1 MQEADEGATLRVV
14 ADLERQRRQ
23 RHHGDQRG
31 DRSGDR
37 HHPDPDTPVISGTA
51 QEGQTLTATAAVAN
65 DSDATVTY
73 QWQAD
78 HGSGFVNIASAT
90 GLSYVAQ
97 EADEGAT
104 LRVVATSSDTD
115 GSGTTATSAATAAV
129 TDISADPDTP
139 VISGTAQEGQTL
151 TATAAVA
158 NDSDATVTYQ
168 WQADHG
174 SGFVNIASATGLSY
188 VAQEA
193 DEGATLRVVAT
204 SADSDGSGTT
214 ATSAATAAVTDISP
228 TLSTPVISGTT
239 QPGQTLTATA
249 ASADDSDA
257 SVTYQWEADHGIRIR
272 SDRGCNGPELCGDI
286 RRSRGAAWRSSRP
299 RATPTAAAPARA
311 ARRPQPSPW
320 NCRFR
325 SSGTAQEGQTL
336 SAVVSGGTASSYQW
350 QFSSDGGSTWNDISG
365 ATAQTYVVQE
375 TDETNSSGWRRAA
388 ARAMQPAPP
397 QAQWL
402 TSPPP

>member
-1 MQEADEGATLRVV
+1 MVDITPTLT
-14 ADLERQRRQ
+14 
-23 RHHGDQRG
+23 
-31 DRSGDR
+31 
-37 HHPDPDTPVISGTA
+37 TPVISGIA

-90 GLSYVAQ
+90 GLSYVVP

-104 LRVVATSSDTD
+104 LRVVATSADSD
-115 GSGTTATSAATAAV
+115 GSGTTATGAATAAV
-129 TDISADPDTP
+129 TDISATLSTP

-228 TLSTPVISGTT
+228 TLSTPVISGMT

-257 SVTYQWEADHGIRIR
+257 SVTYQWEADHGSWFR
-272 SDRGCNGPELCGDI
+272 
-286 RRSRGAAWRSSRP
+286 RRSPAQ
-299 RATPTAAAPARA
+299 RA
-311 ARRPQPSPW
+311 
-320 NCRFR
+320 
-325 SSGTAQEGQTL
+325 
-336 SAVVSGGTASSYQW
+336 SAMW
-350 QFSSDGGSTWNDISG
+350 
-365 ATAQTYVVQE
+365 
-375 TDETNSSGWRRAA
+375 
-388 ARAMQPAPP
+388 
-397 QAQWL
+397 
-402 TSPPP
+402 